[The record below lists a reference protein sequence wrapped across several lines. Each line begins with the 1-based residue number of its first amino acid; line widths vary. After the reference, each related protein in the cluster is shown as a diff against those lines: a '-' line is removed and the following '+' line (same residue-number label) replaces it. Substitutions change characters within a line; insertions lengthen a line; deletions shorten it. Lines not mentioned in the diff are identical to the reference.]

1 MVLSFCTVIQ
11 PGDGLYAWLYM
22 ALTLSPSWLLSGPRL
37 ITAMYPLY
45 PMLAVISRRKSAYLV
60 AMILSII
67 LTCVFSY
74 LYAISGTVV

>member
-1 MVLSFCTVIQ
+1 
-11 PGDGLYAWLYM
+11 
-22 ALTLSPSWLLSGPRL
+22 
-37 ITAMYPLY
+37 MYPLY

-74 LYAISGTVV
+74 LYAITGTVV

>member
-1 MVLSFCTVIQ
+1 
-11 PGDGLYAWLYM
+11 M

-45 PMLAVISRRKSAYLV
+45 PMLAVITRRKSAYLV
-60 AMILSII
+60 VIALSIV

-74 LYAISGTVV
+74 LYAITGTVV